1 MKPSASDRRSARRRI
16 VLAGLVGV
24 LGVLVFLALN
34 AGERRDRSAEI
45 LPEAGTS
52 SPTSIWPSL
61 LARTPIAYSGTP
73 LPASSQTPID
83 GTYVKLDPTWPQ
95 WWLCLRCA
103 DYRPAGG
110 IWKLHFEGGVM
121 RILYDVTGWR
131 SLAWSSL
138 EGDRLLLFHDAYCRE
153 VGTYEWELREGSLH
167 LRAIEDECAFGL
179 RGRNLSSQPWIACP
193 DDTEAAGA
201 RSGAG
206 FPPGCLD
213 SRPGPAGVAA
223 APTGLRIEA
232 YPGDSRHFR
241 VPPDL
246 FARATLGRMPQPE
259 GIDVD
264 FSPASIPY
272 GINRILWWDGPWI
285 EARTDRT
292 LTAMGVQ
299 FLGAPQIGW
308 AQVLFDG
315 VEVWWGVTSE
325 IGCRGGSC
333 GGYVEVSGF
342 GPGPHVLRV
351 EGGVSDYRPVEVMG
365 FGFSLTG
372 EVDASP

>member
-1 MKPSASDRRSARRRI
+1 MRPGRRAARTYL
-16 VLAGLVGV
+16 VLAGAVGV
-24 LGVLVFLALN
+24 LGLLVFLVVI
-34 AGERRDRSAEI
+34 AGERQDGSLGMR
-45 LPEAGTS
+45 PESGTS
-52 SPTSIWPSL
+52 TPTSIWASL

-73 LPASSQTPID
+73 LPESSQTPID
-83 GTYVKLDPTWPQ
+83 GTYVKLDPSWPQ

-110 IWKLHFEGGVM
+110 IWKLQFDHGVM

-131 SLAWSSL
+131 SLAWYSL
-138 EGDRLLLFHDAYCRE
+138 EGDRLLVAHDAYCQD
-153 VGTYEWELREGSLH
+153 VGVYGWELREGSLH

-179 RGRNLSSQPWIACP
+179 RSRNLSRQPWIACP
-193 DDTEAAGA
+193 AETGAAEAT
-201 RSGAG
+201 SGAG
-206 FPPGCLD
+206 SPPGCLD
-213 SRPGPAGVAA
+213 SRPGPGGVAA
-223 APTGLRIEA
+223 APMGLRSEA

-246 FARATLGRMPQPE
+246 FARANPGRTAQPE
-259 GIDVD
+259 GIDVA
-264 FSPASIPY
+264 FSPASISY

-315 VEVWWGVTSE
+315 VEVWRGITSE
-325 IGCRGGSC
+325 LGCHGSSC
-333 GGYVEVSGF
+333 GGYVEVSGL

-351 EGGVSDYRPVEVMG
+351 ESVVSDYRPVEVMG

-372 EVDASP
+372 AVDASP